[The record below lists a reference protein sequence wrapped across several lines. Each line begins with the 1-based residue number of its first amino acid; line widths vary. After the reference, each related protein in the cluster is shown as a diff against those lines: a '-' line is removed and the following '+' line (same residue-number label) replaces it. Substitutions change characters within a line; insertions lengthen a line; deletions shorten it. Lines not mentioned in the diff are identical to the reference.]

1 VGAVAAQ
8 SDAASWLRLRQI
20 CLVAN
25 DFARETELV
34 REIFGLEAC
43 YRDPNV
49 ARYGLEN
56 VLFPVGTDFIEIVS
70 PTRPG
75 TAAGRFLERH
85 QGRNG
90 YMIIMDCEDPV
101 ARQAHCESLGVRTA
115 NLIRH
120 DAYLGV
126 QLHPKDTGGAMLEFN
141 RTEGGRDPMGPY
153 APAGSVWQSAIRQG
167 VTQRLVGAEIEC
179 ADPAEFSSRWAEIL
193 QRPVHPLG
201 KGGTRIAL
209 DSGRIDFLPAGRE
222 AVLAGIELQVASRK
236 EVFAQ
241 ARELG
246 CVDEEGEMHVCGMR
260 IRLSEEAE

>member
-1 VGAVAAQ
+1 MGAAAAQ
-8 SDAASWLRLRQI
+8 SATASWLRLRQI
-20 CLVAN
+20 CLVAT
-25 DFARETELV
+25 DLARQTELV
-34 REIFGLEAC
+34 RRIFGLEVG

-49 ARYGLEN
+49 SRYGLEN

-85 QGRNG
+85 RGRNG
-90 YMIIMDCEDPV
+90 YMIIMDCEDPA
-101 ARQAHCESLGVRTA
+101 ARQAHCEAIGVRTA

-120 DAYLGV
+120 DDYLGV

-141 RTEGGRDPMGPY
+141 RTEGGGDPMGPY
-153 APAGSVWQSAIRQG
+153 APAGSGWQAAVRQD
-167 VTQRLVGAEIEC
+167 VTQRLLGAEIES
-179 ADPAEFSSRWAEIL
+179 ADPTTISARWAEIL
-193 QRPVHPLG
+193 QRPVQPLG
-201 KGGTRIAL
+201 EGRTRIVL

-236 EVFAQ
+236 QIIAR

-246 CVDEEGEMHVCGMR
+246 CVDGEGEVQVCGIR
-260 IRLSEEAE
+260 VRLSEAIE

>member
-1 VGAVAAQ
+1 MSAIAAR
-8 SDAASWLRLRQI
+8 AAASSWLRLRQV
-20 CLVAN
+20 CLVAK
-25 DFARETELV
+25 DLARQAELISS
-34 REIFGLEAC
+34 IFGLEAC

-90 YMIIMDCEDPV
+90 YMIIMDCDDPV
-101 ARQAHCESLGVRTA
+101 TRQAHCESLGVRTA

-120 DAYLGV
+120 DTYLGV

-153 APAGSVWQSAIRQG
+153 APAGSVWQTAVRQE
-167 VTQRLVGAEIEC
+167 VTQRLVGAEVEC
-179 ADPAEFSSRWAEIL
+179 ADPAGFSARWAEIL
-193 QRPVHPLG
+193 QRPVQPLG
-201 KGGTRIAL
+201 KGRTRIAL

-246 CVDEEGEMHVCGMR
+246 CVDAEGEMHVCGVR
-260 IRLSEEAE
+260 VRLDEEAE